1 MTDEAGH
8 PPNPPPPSPVV
19 PASSA
24 RPAGES
30 RGCLFYGCLGVGVLA
45 FVVVL
50 TSFLT
55 VLWIRHSA
63 RAEAFEP
70 VVLTRQEQQV
80 FEEKI
85 RILSLRD
92 GDDER
97 EAQPSLPDSPD
108 VEIAVAPEAEPDAE
122 PLDEDFIRKPV
133 VITERE
139 LNSMF
144 GTDPDF
150 AGTVRFTLK
159 KDTIQ
164 FKVNYPVEDDVPVL
178 GGKTIRLNVRAGLQ
192 YDNGSLDVR
201 IRNVAVGGMPI
212 PNAWLGDVKN
222 VNLVE
227 EFAADDEVV
236 QALAAGIETLEVQD
250 GQILFVPAE

>member
-1 MTDEAGH
+1 MTDDAGH
-8 PPNPPPPSPVV
+8 PTPPPPPSSVRPV
-19 PASSA
+19 PSA
-24 RPAGES
+24 QRAGES
-30 RGCLFYGCLGVGVLA
+30 KGCLFYGCLVAGVLA

-55 VLWIRHSA
+55 VLWVRHNT
-63 RAEAFEP
+63 RADAFEP
-70 VVLTRQEQQV
+70 VVLTQQEQQA
-80 FEEKI
+80 FDQKI
-85 RILSLRD
+85 RILRLRD

-108 VEIAVAPEAEPDAE
+108 VEIAVAPEAEP
-122 PLDEDFIRKPV
+122 LDEDFIRKPV

-139 LNSMF
+139 LNSIF

-192 YDNGSLDVR
+192 YDNGTLDVR